1 MGMGLQPLLAFL
13 VLAEGCSRALC
24 LVLPLNGD
32 WRVYNRNKS
41 YQFSGSVPGNVHTDL
56 MRAKLIGDA
65 YFRDNDEKQAW
76 VAREDWTYSRDFQLS
91 EEVLS
96 HRRILLVAHG
106 IDTIANVYVND
117 ILLGSTENMF
127 VRYRFDIKP
136 HVKTGYNN
144 VTVELSSPVLY
155 AVDRARA
162 SARVHAI
169 PPECPP
175 LRQRSVCSANQIRK
189 TQTSFG
195 WEFAP
200 AFPTMG
206 IWKDIGIEIYNVLI
220 IRDMVVRT
228 RCLRTTRPNRWVLD
242 VRLFL
247 ELGFSGRKILQ
258 LNLEFDKRLTVH
270 KNISISAKNDLTSL
284 YRFRLRIPQ
293 NLQVETWWPH
303 GYGKAKLYPLFIS
316 LSRGSETA
324 TLERS
329 IGFRT
334 IDLVQEPLVNGTGAT
349 FFLRVNGVPLFA
361 KGSNW
366 VPADAF
372 QDRVTPE
379 RLAQLL
385 DDVVSARMNMLR
397 VWGGGV
403 YESDLFYSMAD
414 RRGILVW
421 QDFMFADA
429 LYPATP
435 AFLDSVADEA
445 RQQIRRLGHHASLV
459 LWCGNSEN
467 ELGMAYN
474 WWK

>member
-1 MGMGLQPLLAFL
+1 MGLRPLLAFL

-41 YQFSGSVPGNVHTDL
+41 YQFSGVVPGNVHTDL
-56 MRAKLIGDA
+56 MRAKLIEDA
-65 YFRDNDEKQAW
+65 YFRDNDEKHAW
-76 VAREDWTYSRDFQLS
+76 VAQEDWTYSRDFQLS

-106 IDTIANVYVND
+106 IDTVANIYVND
-117 ILLGSTENMF
+117 VLLGSTENMF
-127 VRYRFDIKP
+127 VRHRFDVKP

-144 VTVELSSPVLY
+144 VTVELTSPVRY
-155 AVDRARA
+155 AVERAK
-162 SARVHAI
+162 SAARLHAI

-175 LRQRSVCSANQIRK
+175 VRQRSRCSVNQIRK

-206 IWKDIGIEIYNVLI
+206 IWRDIGLEIYNTLT

-228 RCLRTTRPNRWVLD
+228 RCQCVTPPNRWVLD

-247 ELGFSGRKILQ
+247 EVAFTGTKILQ
-258 LNLEFDKRLTVH
+258 LNLVLDKRLTVH
-270 KNISISAKNDLTSL
+270 KNISISANNDLTSL
-284 YRFRLRIPQ
+284 YRFRIRIPQ
-293 NLQVETWWPH
+293 SLDIETWWPH
-303 GYGKAKLYPLFIS
+303 GYGIAKLYPLFIS

-324 TLERS
+324 TFERS

-334 IDLVQEPLVNGTGAT
+334 VNLVQEPLVNGTGAT
-349 FFLRVNGVPLFA
+349 FFLRVNGVPVFA

-372 QDRVTPE
+372 QERVTPE
-379 RLAQLL
+379 HLARLL
-385 DDVVSARMNMLR
+385 DGVVSAQMNMLR

-403 YESDLFYSMAD
+403 YESDLFYAMAD
-414 RRGILVW
+414 RRGILIW

-435 AFLDSVADEA
+435 AFLDSVAAEA
-445 RQQIRRLGHHASLV
+445 RQQVTER
-459 LWCGNSEN
+459 
-467 ELGMAYN
+467 
-474 WWK
+474 